1 MNMTA
6 AMEARTNKPL
16 TACTDQEIY
25 LALLDIVREQSAAR
39 VRPVTGR
46 KLYYIS
52 AEFLIGKLLSNNLI
66 NLGLYN
72 DTRAALAA
80 AGKNLSDIEEVEPEP
95 SLGNGGLGRLA
106 ACFLDSLATL
116 NLPGDGVGLRYHF
129 GLFHQSF
136 KDGVQ
141 NELPD
146 PWLTAHSWAEK
157 TDTVYPVELA
167 GKTYNARLYK
177 LAVTGYEGRTNTL
190 NLFDLDTI
198 DESIVHDGITFDKTD
213 IDKNLTLFLYPD
225 DSDEAG
231 RRLRVYQQYLMV
243 SAGAQLILAECAA
256 RGCDYHD
263 LADYAAIQIN
273 DTHPSMVIPE
283 LIRLLGEKGIDFD
296 EAVEIVT
303 KTCAYTNHTILAEAL
318 EKWPRAYL
326 DAVVPQLMPII
337 EKLDTLARTRTTDE
351 SLAIIDGDDR
361 VHMAHMDIHF
371 THSTNGVAY
380 LHTEILKNS
389 ELHGFYQ
396 LYPEK
401 FNNKTNGITFRRW
414 LLECDP
420 ALTAE
425 IDTIDAAAL
434 QPGEEK
440 TLQERK
446 NVITHA
452 QSILAGITAA
462 HLALAGD
469 EDGEQAGAADLLG
482 GAVDGLQNS
491 ARLDESLTAMSER
504 LNDLYYSA
512 RELATDLADR
522 LDAYGFDAGELDQIE
537 TRLDA
542 IYRIKQKF
550 GMEVDELLA
559 RREAAAAELETFQSS
574 GQKIA
579 ELKAQMQ
586 TLYAAAKEAAE
597 KLTQSRLKGFAA
609 MNKEM
614 KAALEFLNMPGIR
627 FALKH
632 TRGPLSSH
640 GQDTVEFLI
649 STNPGEEPKPL
660 AKIASGGE
668 LSRIMLAFKSAL
680 ADRDALP
687 TVIYDEIDT
696 GVSGLAAGRI
706 GQLLHQTAR
715 GHQVLCI
722 THTPQVAAFADNQLL
737 IQKNVRKDRTF
748 TEIHTLD
755 MDGRVEVLARMISGD
770 KVSELSL
777 ASARELIE
785 KSK

>member
-1 MNMTA
+1 MLANLKIENVAVIEKAEVNFTPGFNVLTGETGAGKSILIDSINAILGNRTSRELVRSGAQKACIWATFERIPDSVKKQLEKCGYEANDDLLLYREINAEGKGSCRVNGMPATA
-6 AMEARTNKPL
+6 AVVRDISAGLLSIHGQHDSQSLTNPAL
-16 TACTDQEIY
+16 H
-25 LALLDIVREQSAAR
+25 LGLLDQYAQNRALFAEYYRRYREL
-39 VRPVTGR
+39 VTVKR
-46 KLYYIS
+46 
-52 AEFLIGKLLSNNLI
+52 
-66 NLGLYN
+66 
-72 DTRAALAA
+72 
-80 AGKNLSDIEEVEPEP
+80 
-95 SLGNGGLGRLA
+95 
-106 ACFLDSLATL
+106 
-116 NLPGDGVGLRYHF
+116 
-129 GLFHQSF
+129 Q
-136 KDGVQ
+136 
-141 NELPD
+141 
-146 PWLTAHSWAEK
+146 
-157 TDTVYPVELA
+157 
-167 GKTYNARLYK
+167 
-177 LAVTGYEGRTNTL
+177 
-190 NLFDLDTI
+190 
-198 DESIVHDGITFDKTD
+198 
-213 IDKNLTLFLYPD
+213 
-225 DSDEAG
+225 
-231 RRLRVYQQYLMV
+231 
-243 SAGAQLILAECAA
+243 
-256 RGCDYHD
+256 
-263 LADYAAIQIN
+263 
-273 DTHPSMVIPE
+273 
-283 LIRLLGEKGIDFD
+283 
-296 EAVEIVT
+296 
-303 KTCAYTNHTILAEAL
+303 
-318 EKWPRAYL
+318 L
-326 DAVVPQLMPII
+326 DALNASESDKQRRI
-337 EKLDTLARTRTTDE
+337 E
-351 SLAIIDGDDR
+351 
-361 VHMAHMDIHF
+361 
-371 THSTNGVAY
+371 
-380 LHTEILKNS
+380 
-389 ELHGFYQ
+389 
-396 LYPEK
+396 
-401 FNNKTNGITFRRW
+401 
-414 LLECDP
+414 

-452 QSILAGITAA
+452 QSILEGITAA

-469 EDGEQAGAADLLG
+469 EDGEQSGAADLLG

-491 ARLDESLTAMSER
+491 ARLDETLAPMSER

-537 TRLDA
+537 SRLDT

-632 TRGPLSSH
+632 ARGPLSSH

-706 GQLLHQTAR
+706 GQLLHQTAK

-737 IQKNVRKDRTF
+737 IQKNVRNDRTF

-770 KVSELSL
+770 KVSDLSL

>member
-1 MNMTA
+1 MLASLKIENVAVIEKAEVNFTPGFNVLTGETGAGKSILIDSINAILGNRTSRELVRSGAQKACIWATFESIPASVKKQLEKCGYEVTDDLLLYREINAEGKGSCRVNGMPATA
-6 AMEARTNKPL
+6 AVVRDISSGLLSIHGQHDSQSLTNPAL
-16 TACTDQEIY
+16 H
-25 LALLDIVREQSAAR
+25 LGLLDQYAQNRDLFAEYYRRYREL
-39 VRPVTGR
+39 VTVKR
-46 KLYYIS
+46 
-52 AEFLIGKLLSNNLI
+52 
-66 NLGLYN
+66 
-72 DTRAALAA
+72 
-80 AGKNLSDIEEVEPEP
+80 
-95 SLGNGGLGRLA
+95 
-106 ACFLDSLATL
+106 
-116 NLPGDGVGLRYHF
+116 
-129 GLFHQSF
+129 Q
-136 KDGVQ
+136 
-141 NELPD
+141 
-146 PWLTAHSWAEK
+146 
-157 TDTVYPVELA
+157 
-167 GKTYNARLYK
+167 
-177 LAVTGYEGRTNTL
+177 
-190 NLFDLDTI
+190 
-198 DESIVHDGITFDKTD
+198 
-213 IDKNLTLFLYPD
+213 
-225 DSDEAG
+225 
-231 RRLRVYQQYLMV
+231 
-243 SAGAQLILAECAA
+243 
-256 RGCDYHD
+256 
-263 LADYAAIQIN
+263 
-273 DTHPSMVIPE
+273 
-283 LIRLLGEKGIDFD
+283 
-296 EAVEIVT
+296 
-303 KTCAYTNHTILAEAL
+303 
-318 EKWPRAYL
+318 L
-326 DAVVPQLMPII
+326 DALNASESDKQRRI
-337 EKLDTLARTRTTDE
+337 E
-351 SLAIIDGDDR
+351 
-361 VHMAHMDIHF
+361 
-371 THSTNGVAY
+371 
-380 LHTEILKNS
+380 
-389 ELHGFYQ
+389 
-396 LYPEK
+396 
-401 FNNKTNGITFRRW
+401 
-414 LLECDP
+414 

-537 TRLDA
+537 TRLDT

-706 GQLLHQTAR
+706 GQLLHRTAR

>member
-1 MNMTA
+1 MLASLKIENVAVIEKAEVNFTPGFNVLTGETGAGKSILIDSINAILGNRTSRELVRSGAQKACIWATFESIPASVKKQLEKCGYEVTDDLLLYREINAEGKGSCRVNGMPATA
-6 AMEARTNKPL
+6 AVVRDISSGLLSIHGQHDSQSLTNPAL
-16 TACTDQEIY
+16 H
-25 LALLDIVREQSAAR
+25 LGLLDQYAQNRDLFAEYYRRYREL
-39 VRPVTGR
+39 VTVKR
-46 KLYYIS
+46 
-52 AEFLIGKLLSNNLI
+52 
-66 NLGLYN
+66 
-72 DTRAALAA
+72 
-80 AGKNLSDIEEVEPEP
+80 
-95 SLGNGGLGRLA
+95 
-106 ACFLDSLATL
+106 
-116 NLPGDGVGLRYHF
+116 
-129 GLFHQSF
+129 Q
-136 KDGVQ
+136 
-141 NELPD
+141 
-146 PWLTAHSWAEK
+146 
-157 TDTVYPVELA
+157 
-167 GKTYNARLYK
+167 
-177 LAVTGYEGRTNTL
+177 
-190 NLFDLDTI
+190 
-198 DESIVHDGITFDKTD
+198 
-213 IDKNLTLFLYPD
+213 
-225 DSDEAG
+225 
-231 RRLRVYQQYLMV
+231 
-243 SAGAQLILAECAA
+243 
-256 RGCDYHD
+256 
-263 LADYAAIQIN
+263 
-273 DTHPSMVIPE
+273 
-283 LIRLLGEKGIDFD
+283 
-296 EAVEIVT
+296 
-303 KTCAYTNHTILAEAL
+303 
-318 EKWPRAYL
+318 L
-326 DAVVPQLMPII
+326 DALNASESDKQRRI
-337 EKLDTLARTRTTDE
+337 E
-351 SLAIIDGDDR
+351 
-361 VHMAHMDIHF
+361 
-371 THSTNGVAY
+371 
-380 LHTEILKNS
+380 
-389 ELHGFYQ
+389 
-396 LYPEK
+396 
-401 FNNKTNGITFRRW
+401 
-414 LLECDP
+414 

-537 TRLDA
+537 TRLDT

-550 GMEVDELLA
+550 GMEVDELLV

-632 TRGPLSSH
+632 ARGPLSSH

>member
-1 MNMTA
+1 MLASLKIENVAVIEKAEVNFTPGFNVLTGETGAGKSILIDSINAILGNRTSRELVRSGAQKACIWATFESIPASVKKQLEKCGYEVTDDLLLYREINAEGKGSCRVNGMPATA
-6 AMEARTNKPL
+6 AVVRDISSGLLSIHGQHDSQSLTNPAL
-16 TACTDQEIY
+16 H
-25 LALLDIVREQSAAR
+25 LGLLDQYAQNRDLFAEYYRRYREL
-39 VRPVTGR
+39 VTVKR
-46 KLYYIS
+46 QLDALNASESDKQRRI
-52 AEFLIGKLLSNNLI
+52 E
-66 NLGLYN
+66 
-72 DTRAALAA
+72 ALAA
-80 AGKNLSDIEEVEPEP
+80 
-95 SLGNGGLGRLA
+95 
-106 ACFLDSLATL
+106 
-116 NLPGDGVGLRYHF
+116 
-129 GLFHQSF
+129 
-136 KDGVQ
+136 
-141 NELPD
+141 
-146 PWLTAHSWAEK
+146 
-157 TDTVYPVELA
+157 
-167 GKTYNARLYK
+167 
-177 LAVTGYEGRTNTL
+177 
-190 NLFDLDTI
+190 
-198 DESIVHDGITFDKTD
+198 
-213 IDKNLTLFLYPD
+213 
-225 DSDEAG
+225 
-231 RRLRVYQQYLMV
+231 
-243 SAGAQLILAECAA
+243 
-256 RGCDYHD
+256 
-263 LADYAAIQIN
+263 
-273 DTHPSMVIPE
+273 
-283 LIRLLGEKGIDFD
+283 
-296 EAVEIVT
+296 
-303 KTCAYTNHTILAEAL
+303 
-318 EKWPRAYL
+318 
-326 DAVVPQLMPII
+326 
-337 EKLDTLARTRTTDE
+337 
-351 SLAIIDGDDR
+351 
-361 VHMAHMDIHF
+361 
-371 THSTNGVAY
+371 
-380 LHTEILKNS
+380 
-389 ELHGFYQ
+389 
-396 LYPEK
+396 
-401 FNNKTNGITFRRW
+401 
-414 LLECDP
+414 
-420 ALTAE
+420 E
-425 IDTIDAAAL
+425 IDAIDAAAL

-537 TRLDA
+537 TRLDT

-632 TRGPLSSH
+632 ARGPLSSH

>member
-1 MNMTA
+1 MLASLKIENVAVIEKAEVNFTPGFNVLTGETGAGKSILIDSINAILGNRTSRELVRSGAQKACIWATFESIPASVKKQLEKCGYEVTDDLLLYREINAEGKGSCRVNGMPATA
-6 AMEARTNKPL
+6 AVVRDISSGLLSIHGQHDSQSLTNPAL
-16 TACTDQEIY
+16 H
-25 LALLDIVREQSAAR
+25 LGLLDQYAQNRDLFAEYYRRYREL
-39 VRPVTGR
+39 VTVKR
-46 KLYYIS
+46 
-52 AEFLIGKLLSNNLI
+52 
-66 NLGLYN
+66 
-72 DTRAALAA
+72 
-80 AGKNLSDIEEVEPEP
+80 
-95 SLGNGGLGRLA
+95 
-106 ACFLDSLATL
+106 
-116 NLPGDGVGLRYHF
+116 
-129 GLFHQSF
+129 Q
-136 KDGVQ
+136 
-141 NELPD
+141 
-146 PWLTAHSWAEK
+146 
-157 TDTVYPVELA
+157 
-167 GKTYNARLYK
+167 
-177 LAVTGYEGRTNTL
+177 
-190 NLFDLDTI
+190 
-198 DESIVHDGITFDKTD
+198 
-213 IDKNLTLFLYPD
+213 
-225 DSDEAG
+225 
-231 RRLRVYQQYLMV
+231 
-243 SAGAQLILAECAA
+243 
-256 RGCDYHD
+256 
-263 LADYAAIQIN
+263 
-273 DTHPSMVIPE
+273 
-283 LIRLLGEKGIDFD
+283 
-296 EAVEIVT
+296 
-303 KTCAYTNHTILAEAL
+303 
-318 EKWPRAYL
+318 L
-326 DAVVPQLMPII
+326 DALNASESDKQRRI
-337 EKLDTLARTRTTDE
+337 E
-351 SLAIIDGDDR
+351 
-361 VHMAHMDIHF
+361 
-371 THSTNGVAY
+371 
-380 LHTEILKNS
+380 
-389 ELHGFYQ
+389 
-396 LYPEK
+396 
-401 FNNKTNGITFRRW
+401 
-414 LLECDP
+414 

-537 TRLDA
+537 TRLDT

-715 GHQVLCI
+715 GPQVLCI

-748 TEIHTLD
+748 TEIYTLD

>member
-1 MNMTA
+1 MLASLKIENVAVIEKAEVNFTPGFNVLTGETGAGKSILIDSINAILGNRTSRELVRSGAQKACIWATFESIPTSVKKQLEKCGYEVTDDLLLYREINAEGKGSCRVNGMPATA
-6 AMEARTNKPL
+6 AVVRDISSGLLSIHGQHDSQSLTNPAL
-16 TACTDQEIY
+16 H
-25 LALLDIVREQSAAR
+25 LGLLDQYAQNRDLFAEYYRRYREL
-39 VRPVTGR
+39 VTVKR
-46 KLYYIS
+46 
-52 AEFLIGKLLSNNLI
+52 
-66 NLGLYN
+66 
-72 DTRAALAA
+72 
-80 AGKNLSDIEEVEPEP
+80 
-95 SLGNGGLGRLA
+95 
-106 ACFLDSLATL
+106 
-116 NLPGDGVGLRYHF
+116 
-129 GLFHQSF
+129 Q
-136 KDGVQ
+136 
-141 NELPD
+141 
-146 PWLTAHSWAEK
+146 
-157 TDTVYPVELA
+157 
-167 GKTYNARLYK
+167 
-177 LAVTGYEGRTNTL
+177 
-190 NLFDLDTI
+190 
-198 DESIVHDGITFDKTD
+198 
-213 IDKNLTLFLYPD
+213 
-225 DSDEAG
+225 
-231 RRLRVYQQYLMV
+231 
-243 SAGAQLILAECAA
+243 
-256 RGCDYHD
+256 
-263 LADYAAIQIN
+263 
-273 DTHPSMVIPE
+273 
-283 LIRLLGEKGIDFD
+283 
-296 EAVEIVT
+296 
-303 KTCAYTNHTILAEAL
+303 
-318 EKWPRAYL
+318 L
-326 DAVVPQLMPII
+326 DALNASESDKQRRI
-337 EKLDTLARTRTTDE
+337 E
-351 SLAIIDGDDR
+351 
-361 VHMAHMDIHF
+361 
-371 THSTNGVAY
+371 
-380 LHTEILKNS
+380 
-389 ELHGFYQ
+389 
-396 LYPEK
+396 
-401 FNNKTNGITFRRW
+401 
-414 LLECDP
+414 

-446 NVITHA
+446 SVITHA

-537 TRLDA
+537 TRLDT

>member
-1 MNMTA
+1 MLANLKIENVAVIEKAEVNFTPGFNVLTGETGAGKSILIDSINAILGNRTSRELVRSGAQKACIWATFERIPDSVKKQLEKCGYEANDDLLLYREINAEGKGSCRVNGMPATA
-6 AMEARTNKPL
+6 AVVRDISAGLLSIHGQHDSQSLTNPAL
-16 TACTDQEIY
+16 H
-25 LALLDIVREQSAAR
+25 LGLLDQYAQNRALFAEYYRRYREL
-39 VRPVTGR
+39 VTVKR
-46 KLYYIS
+46 
-52 AEFLIGKLLSNNLI
+52 
-66 NLGLYN
+66 
-72 DTRAALAA
+72 
-80 AGKNLSDIEEVEPEP
+80 
-95 SLGNGGLGRLA
+95 
-106 ACFLDSLATL
+106 
-116 NLPGDGVGLRYHF
+116 
-129 GLFHQSF
+129 Q
-136 KDGVQ
+136 
-141 NELPD
+141 
-146 PWLTAHSWAEK
+146 
-157 TDTVYPVELA
+157 
-167 GKTYNARLYK
+167 
-177 LAVTGYEGRTNTL
+177 
-190 NLFDLDTI
+190 
-198 DESIVHDGITFDKTD
+198 
-213 IDKNLTLFLYPD
+213 
-225 DSDEAG
+225 
-231 RRLRVYQQYLMV
+231 
-243 SAGAQLILAECAA
+243 
-256 RGCDYHD
+256 
-263 LADYAAIQIN
+263 
-273 DTHPSMVIPE
+273 
-283 LIRLLGEKGIDFD
+283 
-296 EAVEIVT
+296 
-303 KTCAYTNHTILAEAL
+303 
-318 EKWPRAYL
+318 L
-326 DAVVPQLMPII
+326 DALNASESDKQRRI
-337 EKLDTLARTRTTDE
+337 E
-351 SLAIIDGDDR
+351 
-361 VHMAHMDIHF
+361 
-371 THSTNGVAY
+371 
-380 LHTEILKNS
+380 
-389 ELHGFYQ
+389 
-396 LYPEK
+396 
-401 FNNKTNGITFRRW
+401 
-414 LLECDP
+414 

-452 QSILAGITAA
+452 QSILEGITAA

-469 EDGEQAGAADLLG
+469 EDGEQSGAADLLG

-491 ARLDESLTAMSER
+491 ARLDETLAPMSER

-522 LDAYGFDAGELDQIE
+522 LDAYGFDTGELDQIE
-537 TRLDA
+537 SRLDT
-542 IYRIKQKF
+542 IYRIKQQF

-632 TRGPLSSH
+632 ARGPLSSH

-706 GQLLHQTAR
+706 GQLLHQTAK

-737 IQKNVRKDRTF
+737 IQKNVRNDRTF

-770 KVSELSL
+770 KVSDLSL

>member
-1 MNMTA
+1 MLASLKIENVAVIEKAEVNFTPGFNVLTGETGAGKSILIDSINAILGNRTSRELVRSGAQKACIWATFESIPTSVKKQLEKCGYEVTDDLLLYREINAEGKGSCRVNGMPATA
-6 AMEARTNKPL
+6 AVVRDISSGLLSIHGQHDSQSLTNPAL
-16 TACTDQEIY
+16 H
-25 LALLDIVREQSAAR
+25 LGLLDQYAQNRDLFAEYYRRYREL
-39 VRPVTGR
+39 VTVKR
-46 KLYYIS
+46 
-52 AEFLIGKLLSNNLI
+52 
-66 NLGLYN
+66 
-72 DTRAALAA
+72 
-80 AGKNLSDIEEVEPEP
+80 
-95 SLGNGGLGRLA
+95 
-106 ACFLDSLATL
+106 
-116 NLPGDGVGLRYHF
+116 
-129 GLFHQSF
+129 Q
-136 KDGVQ
+136 
-141 NELPD
+141 
-146 PWLTAHSWAEK
+146 
-157 TDTVYPVELA
+157 
-167 GKTYNARLYK
+167 
-177 LAVTGYEGRTNTL
+177 
-190 NLFDLDTI
+190 
-198 DESIVHDGITFDKTD
+198 
-213 IDKNLTLFLYPD
+213 
-225 DSDEAG
+225 
-231 RRLRVYQQYLMV
+231 
-243 SAGAQLILAECAA
+243 
-256 RGCDYHD
+256 
-263 LADYAAIQIN
+263 
-273 DTHPSMVIPE
+273 
-283 LIRLLGEKGIDFD
+283 
-296 EAVEIVT
+296 
-303 KTCAYTNHTILAEAL
+303 
-318 EKWPRAYL
+318 L
-326 DAVVPQLMPII
+326 DALNASESDKQRRI
-337 EKLDTLARTRTTDE
+337 E
-351 SLAIIDGDDR
+351 
-361 VHMAHMDIHF
+361 
-371 THSTNGVAY
+371 
-380 LHTEILKNS
+380 
-389 ELHGFYQ
+389 
-396 LYPEK
+396 
-401 FNNKTNGITFRRW
+401 
-414 LLECDP
+414 

-537 TRLDA
+537 TRLDT

-632 TRGPLSSH
+632 ARGPLSSH

-649 STNPGEEPKPL
+649 STNPGEDPKPL

-706 GQLLHQTAR
+706 GQLLHQTAA

-737 IQKNVRKDRTF
+737 IQKNVRDDRTF

-755 MDGRVEVLARMISGD
+755 MNGRVEVLARMISGD
-770 KVSELSL
+770 KVTELSL
-777 ASARELIE
+777 ANARELIE

>member
-1 MNMTA
+1 MLASLKIENVAVIEKAEVNFTPGFNVLTGETGAGKSILIDSINAILGNRTSRELVRSGAQKACIWATFESIPTSVKKQLEKCGYEVTDDLLLYREINAEGKGSCRVNGMPATA
-6 AMEARTNKPL
+6 AVVRDISSGLLSIHGQHDSQSLTNPAL
-16 TACTDQEIY
+16 H
-25 LALLDIVREQSAAR
+25 LGLLDQYAQNRDSFAEYYRRYREL
-39 VRPVTGR
+39 VTVKR
-46 KLYYIS
+46 
-52 AEFLIGKLLSNNLI
+52 
-66 NLGLYN
+66 
-72 DTRAALAA
+72 
-80 AGKNLSDIEEVEPEP
+80 
-95 SLGNGGLGRLA
+95 
-106 ACFLDSLATL
+106 
-116 NLPGDGVGLRYHF
+116 
-129 GLFHQSF
+129 Q
-136 KDGVQ
+136 
-141 NELPD
+141 
-146 PWLTAHSWAEK
+146 
-157 TDTVYPVELA
+157 
-167 GKTYNARLYK
+167 
-177 LAVTGYEGRTNTL
+177 
-190 NLFDLDTI
+190 
-198 DESIVHDGITFDKTD
+198 
-213 IDKNLTLFLYPD
+213 
-225 DSDEAG
+225 
-231 RRLRVYQQYLMV
+231 
-243 SAGAQLILAECAA
+243 
-256 RGCDYHD
+256 
-263 LADYAAIQIN
+263 
-273 DTHPSMVIPE
+273 
-283 LIRLLGEKGIDFD
+283 
-296 EAVEIVT
+296 
-303 KTCAYTNHTILAEAL
+303 
-318 EKWPRAYL
+318 L
-326 DAVVPQLMPII
+326 DALNASESDKQRRI
-337 EKLDTLARTRTTDE
+337 E
-351 SLAIIDGDDR
+351 
-361 VHMAHMDIHF
+361 
-371 THSTNGVAY
+371 
-380 LHTEILKNS
+380 
-389 ELHGFYQ
+389 
-396 LYPEK
+396 
-401 FNNKTNGITFRRW
+401 
-414 LLECDP
+414 

-537 TRLDA
+537 TRLDT

-559 RREAAAAELETFQSS
+559 RRESAAAELETFQSS